1 MTSTEIGSE
10 SASSANMDLIPALR
24 RTLNQALRGKED
36 VIELVLAGLLA
47 RGHLLIED
55 LPGLG
60 KTTLARA
67 LASAIG
73 GRFTRIQ
80 CTPDLLPGDITGFNV
95 FNQQTRKLEFLPG
108 PVFADVLLADEINRA
123 TPRTQSALLEAMAE
137 RQVTVDNV
145 TYPLPECFFV
155 IATQNPIELHGTY
168 PLPEALLDRFIMK
181 LRIGYPQREQVVEIL
196 EASIGQRDG
205 IPTEAPAII
214 THEQLLA
221 LQQQVSETAASRPVR
236 NYLAALG
243 EAIHEHPRVTLGV
256 SPRGLLL
263 WLRLAQAWARLQD
276 RDFVIPDD
284 IQAVALPLLEV
295 RLNCD
300 TTDLASLIDELLA
313 SVPVPT
319 SPAG

>member
-1 MTSTEIGSE
+1 MMTTFQIGSE
-10 SASSANMDLIPALR
+10 SATAPNMEMIPALR
-24 RTLNQALRGKED
+24 QVLNRALRGKEE

-73 GRFTRIQ
+73 GRFARIQ

-145 TYPLPECFFV
+145 TYTLPDRFFV

-181 LRIGYPQREQVVEIL
+181 LRIGYPQREEIVEIL
-196 EASIGQRDG
+196 EASIGQREG
-205 IPTEAPAII
+205 GRMEAEAVI
-214 THEQLLA
+214 THEDLLA
-221 LQQQVSETAASRPVR
+221 MQQQVSETAASLPVR

-243 EAIHEHPRVTLGV
+243 EAIHAHPRVTLGV

-284 IQAVALPLLEV
+284 IQTVALPLLEV
-295 RLNCD
+295 RLTCD
-300 TTDLASLIDELLA
+300 LTDLSSLVAEILA

-319 SPAG
+319 YPD